1 MLLTTAQI
9 NVCHKLDEIKDLE
22 VKFMEKQL
30 ELVNE
35 WKLLGVTIDH
45 YLDWESYINKLTKAC
60 YATFLILKK
69 LKKDTLP
76 FMCRNN

>member
-30 ELVNE
+30 ELGNPT
-35 WKLLGVTIDH
+35 L
-45 YLDWESYINKLTKAC
+45 INLPKH
-60 YATFLILKK
+60 ATQRF
-69 LKKDTLP
+69 
-76 FMCRNN
+76 